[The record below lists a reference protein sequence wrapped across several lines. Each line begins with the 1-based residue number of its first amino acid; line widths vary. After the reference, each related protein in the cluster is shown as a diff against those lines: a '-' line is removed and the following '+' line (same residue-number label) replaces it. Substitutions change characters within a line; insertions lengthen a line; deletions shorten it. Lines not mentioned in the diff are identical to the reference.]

1 MARAASDHGY
11 MTQAFGLRWRSD
23 WPVPW
28 FADAPDDGRTADVD
42 IKRRP
47 VLEPRSGG
55 RRVNRGELFADGT
68 RFALDGAV
76 IDMYD
81 GNRIEWVGPGEEV
94 PLALCSTVAAHLLAW
109 RGLVPLH
116 GSAVA
121 FDGQA
126 ILIAGES
133 GAGKSTLAHALVECG
148 GHLISDDLSVLLP
161 NRTGGVPMLIPGRP
175 AIRLTERMGD
185 DKQKPKRLARP
196 PRVDP
201 DRPVPL
207 AMLLLLRDEPIGS
220 DPSALTAALAGQIF
234 RPKWMRFLPEWKL
247 RTETVFQTAQRIA
260 FATMPPA
267 QRARDVSPAARA
279 AEAIAL
285 LRRHAPG

>member
-1 MARAASDHGY
+1 M
-11 MTQAFGLRWRSD
+11 
-23 WPVPW
+23 PIPW
-28 FADAPDDGRTADVD
+28 FAEAPADGRAVDVE
-42 IKRRP
+42 IRRRLS
-47 VLEPRSGG
+47 LEPRSGG

-76 IDMYD
+76 MDMYD
-81 GNRIEWVGPGEEV
+81 GNRIAWFGPGLNEV

-109 RGLVPLH
+109 RGMVPLH

-121 FDGQA
+121 FDDHA

-148 GHLISDDLSVLLP
+148 GHLVSDDLSVLLP
-161 NRTGGVPMLIPGRP
+161 NRDGGVPMLDSG
-175 AIRLTERMGD
+175 
-185 DKQKPKRLARP
+185 P
-196 PRVDP
+196 PRNSA
-201 DRPVPL
+201 DRADGRRQAKAQAACPAAARRSRSASPL

-267 QRARDVSPAARA
+267 PQARDVSPAARA